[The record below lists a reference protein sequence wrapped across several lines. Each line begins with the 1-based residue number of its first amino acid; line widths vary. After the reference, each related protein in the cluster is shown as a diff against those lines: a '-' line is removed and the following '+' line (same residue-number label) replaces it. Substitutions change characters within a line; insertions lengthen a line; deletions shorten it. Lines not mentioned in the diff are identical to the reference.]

1 MVLYSPDDIL
11 IKIKQAD
18 RGDVDSHRI
27 LCQWTEE
34 AAVKEL
40 VEFIISEVY
49 AIDFDIVGC
58 DYKDDC
64 DEPTDRLLKMVLA
77 AIFSGS
83 YEEWSINDDVF
94 GVCEVDRELKKKR
107 WLEQFE
113 AMVPG
118 FAKAYAEMLDKSS
131 YLSYYEKITISGI
144 TDTICHDEGMIKK
157 HIEHVNVF
165 IKSNYWP
172 QYVSS
177 MQKEID
183 ELVRNNLKAFNW
195 LMCVQKRIDEYRKSL
210 DRPSCGYLL
219 AESVKQKEKHSSTN
233 KEICNANY
241 VAETNNVPVCDDCA
255 PRLTRSA
262 NGWVL
267 RFFRCEGE
275 LSNIDDVTYYSF
287 TCHEP
292 VARDL
297 GLEWV
302 CGSIKIGIELS
313 KEFLAR
319 TRGTLLN
326 GDDKFSIIEIRF
338 SEAVLLSRPIVIG
351 TLILEATV
359 RGLESITIRGSLIK
373 AVQIAHLKDGM
384 IYHMTAITNLKNI
397 LINGIMSKHLVES
410 QRLLKHDISDKE
422 VQCRRECRHETVF
435 GKPLHDYA
443 SFYLNP
449 RNAMLYRVSRCEGK
463 DVVVLGVKVGAVEGK
478 NYVVS
483 NRNAAA
489 SGVEFGNSQAFIDG
503 LDWEAIFS
511 RSWSYEVRES
521 DFRQIMQSELLVPD
535 RVLPEWISVIF
546 CKNSTTANIVKYLIN
561 EHKINHVLVKICRD
575 LFFEQP

>member
-1 MVLYSPDDIL
+1 MVMYSPDDIL
-11 IKIKQAD
+11 ITIKMAD

-83 YEEWSINDDVF
+83 YEEWSINDDAL

-107 WLEQFE
+107 WFEQFE
-113 AMVPG
+113 SMVPG
-118 FAKAYAEMLDKSS
+118 FSEEYVEMLDKSLH
-131 YLSYYEKITISGI
+131 LSCHEKILISGI
-144 TDTICHDEGMIKK
+144 TDTIWHDKCMGKK
-157 HIEHVNVF
+157 HIERLNVF
-165 IKSNYWP
+165 IESNYWP

-177 MQKEID
+177 MQREID
-183 ELVRNNLKAFNW
+183 KLVRDNLKAFNW
-195 LMCVQKRIDEYRKSL
+195 LMCVQKRIDEYRKT
-210 DRPSCGYLL
+210 R
-219 AESVKQKEKHSSTN
+219 AN
-233 KEICNANY
+233 KEMCNTNY
-241 VAETNNVPVCDDCA
+241 VAETNNTPVCDECG
-255 PRLTRSA
+255 LTRCP

-267 RFFRCEGE
+267 RFFRGEGE
-275 LSNIDDVTYYSF
+275 LSNIDGATYYSF

-292 VARDL
+292 VARAL
-297 GLEWV
+297 GLEWI

-319 TRGTLLN
+319 TRETLLN

-338 SEAVLLSRPIVIG
+338 KEVILLSRPIVIG
-351 TLILEATV
+351 TLILEAIV

-373 AVQIAHLKDGM
+373 AVQIPHLKNGM

-443 SFYLNP
+443 SFYFNP

-463 DVVVLGVKVGAVEGK
+463 DVVVLGVKAGSVEGK

-511 RSWSYEVRES
+511 RSWSSEVRES

-535 RVLPEWISVIF
+535 RVLPEWISAIF
-546 CKNSTTANIVKYLIN
+546 CKNSTTAYIVKYLIN
-561 EHKINHVLVKICRD
+561 ELKINHVLVKICRD
-575 LFFEQP
+575 LFFERP